1 MKNYPLAKRKNFTG
15 LTLVFTWSV
24 FFRVSAVRVM
34 PPTDA
39 VMLEALKA
47 PAASLL
53 SSSSPVVLPPVDSE
67 ILLV

>member
-1 MKNYPLAKRKNFTG
+1 
-15 LTLVFTWSV
+15 
-24 FFRVSAVRVM
+24 M

-39 VMLEALKA
+39 VILEALKA

-67 ILLV
+67 IKNPDGLVL